1 MKTSLLVLLLL
12 ATSAAFAQYAGSISS
27 QSQPYHPPENPA
39 HATVH
44 ALAPE
49 RSVLSSTNYTSAQ
62 GEKPVWEL
70 PQVPS
75 TPLGDV
81 ARTLKQEHSK
91 VKKARFVYEN

>member
-1 MKTSLLVLLLL
+1 MKLSLLVVFLL
-12 ATSAAFAQYAGSISS
+12 ATTAAFGQSAAFIGS
-27 QSQPYHPPENPA
+27 QGQPYRAPENPA

-49 RSVLSSTNYTSAQ
+49 RWVLSGTNYTSAQ
-62 GEKPVWEL
+62 GEKPAWEL
-70 PQVPS
+70 PQAPT

-81 ARTLKQEHSK
+81 ARTLKEEHSK